1 MCILIRLRC
10 SLLQSRPRVS
20 KNRCSAGSH
29 PKHTPPARRKPWKTS
44 CAARASRHRHSWQL
58 SEPTKHSGIS
68 TPKTLTQPFSSIY
81 LTNIFI
87 CRFCCG
93 HFSGNAVNDA
103 TQRTFLYMYLGTIS
117 TFLVRISTFEYVT
130 ESVFCGLRFF
140 YIPLQRIS
148 EVGADTP
155 PRKRT
160 KKHPNY

>member
-1 MCILIRLRC
+1 MEKNKNSGWLLTWMCILIRLRR
-10 SLLQSRPRVS
+10 SLLQSRQRVS

-29 PKHTPPARRKPWKTS
+29 P
-44 CAARASRHRHSWQL
+44 
-58 SEPTKHSGIS
+58 KHSGIS

-81 LTNIFI
+81 STNIFI